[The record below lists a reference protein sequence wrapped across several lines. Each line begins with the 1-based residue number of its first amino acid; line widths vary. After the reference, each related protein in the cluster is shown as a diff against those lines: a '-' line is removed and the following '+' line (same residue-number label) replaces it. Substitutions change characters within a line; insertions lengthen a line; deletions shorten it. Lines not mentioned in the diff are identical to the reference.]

1 MHDAVD
7 KIKYGKL
14 LAEVLPCRI
23 ETEEENERYLEIVEK
38 MIDKKAE
45 NFSPE
50 EDKLFDLLVT
60 LIEEFEETAY
70 PMGENSSPLSRLK
83 FMMEQNN
90 LKQADLLDIFGSK
103 GVASEVVGGKR
114 AISKTHA
121 KKLAERFNVSVELFI

>member
-1 MHDAVD
+1 MHDLID

-38 MIDKKAE
+38 MMDKKAE

-70 PMGENSSPLSRLK
+70 PISENLTPLSTLK
-83 FMMEQNN
+83 CLMEQHD
-90 LKQADLLDIFGSK
+90 LKQSDLLEIFGSK
-103 GVASEVVGGKR
+103 GITSEVINGKR

-121 KKLAERFNVSVELFI
+121 KKLAEKFKVSAELFI